1 MKVIVTRNPGW
12 YGKFVPMDILCN
24 GRRLAYIRE
33 KETVHVQLEQAD
45 IPAKL
50 ELRMQQMVGSPTIE
64 ISRLSSD
71 LHLECGANNWTLL
84 DFFDLSLLS
93 GLKNEVFYFRKV
105 VPE

>member
-1 MKVIVTRNPGW
+1 
-12 YGKFVPMDILCN
+12 MDVLFN
-24 GRRLAYIRE
+24 GRRLGFIRE

-45 IPAKL
+45 LPAKF
-50 ELRMQQMVGSPTIE
+50 ELRMQRMVSSPTIE

-93 GLKNEVFYFRKV
+93 GLKNKVFYFRKV
-105 VPE
+105 LPE